1 MLVSEFGFVDSLGRN
16 IKAERYRRGFS
27 QEKLAEKTG
36 LHRTYIG
43 VIERGEKNITIRNCC
58 KIADALN
65 IRLSDLIRMSE
76 DGVAVSRLSFSPEE

>member
-1 MLVSEFGFVDSLGRN
+1 MLLSEIGFVDSLGRN

-65 IRLSDLIRMSE
+65 IRLSELIRLSE
-76 DGVAVSRLSFSPEE
+76 DGISIPTLSFSPEK